1 MSDDPVTRSD
11 SEPVEDGAVPAG
23 DAGAVSGQPVG
34 GPAQSSDAAVDGTG
48 REAERDGE
56 EVDQEP
62 GQGVPGD
69 EDPGAETE
77 AGQAAGEA
85 GGEGARPVGRLRRFG
100 AVDLVMALL
109 LALLGF
115 SLVVQWRAVATD
127 PSLATA
133 RQEDLVRILSDL
145 DSREGRLRQDIA
157 DLERIHSE
165 LTTAG
170 QSREAALEEATRR
183 ADELGILAGLLP
195 VEGPGITVRMV
206 PVGAPIAAATLLD
219 AVQEL
224 RGAGAEAIQVAGGD
238 GTAVRVV
245 ASTYFVDAEDG
256 IVVDGVTL
264 TGPYTLTVIGDP
276 STLAPAL
283 NIPGGVV
290 ESVSSSGGTV
300 IVQDEPGVV
309 RVSAVRV
316 SESLRHARPV
326 S

>member
-1 MSDDPVTRSD
+1 MTDEPVARSDDPD
-11 SEPVEDGAVPAG
+11 EGE
-23 DAGAVSGQPVG
+23 G
-34 GPAQSSDAAVDGTG
+34 GPAVPDGDAEPDAAGGDTG
-48 REAERDGE
+48 AGESGPDVGRSGSGEGNPDGE
-56 EVDQEP
+56 E
-62 GQGVPGD
+62 PGD
-69 EDPGAETE
+69 LAR
-77 AGQAAGEA
+77 GESAPPA
-85 GGEGARPVGRLRRFG
+85 GGVTSRGDRRRRIP
-100 AVDLVMALL
+100 AVELVMALL

-115 SLVVQWRAVATD
+115 ALVMQWRTVATD
-127 PSLATA
+127 PSLSTA

-157 DLERIHSE
+157 DLERIRSE

-183 ADELGILAGLLP
+183 ADELGILAGALP
-195 VEGPGITVRMV
+195 AEGPGITVRLV
-206 PVGAPIAAATLLD
+206 PVEQPIAAATLLD

-224 RGAGAEAIQVAGGD
+224 RGAGAEAIQVAGGG

-290 ESVSSSGGTV
+290 ESVRSSGGTV

-309 RVSAVRV
+309 RVSAVRE
-316 SESLRHARPV
+316 SEALRHARPV